1 MTGFTVSSET
11 ILKAFISSF
20 SALSIPVSIF
30 FFQENFFG
38 AKLSYVLQFC
48 FNYMMFRNNH

>member
-11 ILKAFISSF
+11 ILKVFISSF
-20 SALSIPVSIF
+20 SAVSIPVSII

-38 AKLSYVLQFC
+38 PKLSYVLQFC